1 MEMKITRKNKIIYI
15 KNFLRKV
22 KWKNLFM
29 LILFILT
36 YLYVFNNIL
45 NIIKTL
51 VLLVINFITFKYIK
65 KNI

>member
-1 MEMKITRKNKIIYI
+1 MKRTRKNKIIYI